1 MIRKEKTM
9 KNFLTAMVV
18 AFALALVPAASYS
31 KMLVGQRSDE
41 KTTTSDKA
49 SQTVAKDLKVPASG
63 IIGKG
68 VQNDQGEYL
77 GVIRDLMIDRQNG
90 GISFALLSPGGV
102 LGIPLRFV
110 PVPFGAMTFS
120 PAKNVYFLDM
130 SREKIL
136 AAPGFDRG
144 EFPQQASR
152 GWETEV
158 FRYYGLTPAWGE
170 GEKATAAGQ
179 GAAYRFSRLRG
190 VSVKDQQGKTL
201 GSVRDVVI
209 DSGGHV
215 PEAVISHGGFLG
227 IGAKLAAVSLSD
239 LRFDTESQSF
249 VLGWTKEQL
258 DRAPAFQE
266 SKLGTRS

>member
-1 MIRKEKTM
+1 M
-9 KNFLTAMVV
+9 KHLSRILVV
-18 AFALALVPAASYS
+18 VVMLALAFFPAASYS
-31 KMLVGQRSDE
+31 KTQAGQNPDE
-41 KTTTSDKA
+41 KTMSSDKA
-49 SQTVAKDLKVPASG
+49 SETENIMKFKASE

-68 VQNDQGEYL
+68 VQNGQGEYL
-77 GVIRDLMIDRQNG
+77 GVIRDLMIDPQNG

-102 LGIPLRFV
+102 LGIPMRFV
-110 PVPFGAMTFS
+110 PVPFSAVTFS
-120 PAKNVYFLDM
+120 PAKNVYLLDM

-158 FRYYGLTPAWGE
+158 FRYYGLNPAWGE
-170 GEKATAAGQ
+170 ADKTTAAGQ
-179 GAAYRFSRLRG
+179 GAAYRFSKLRG
-190 VSVKDQQGKTL
+190 TPVKDQQGETL
-201 GSVRDVVI
+201 GSIRDVVV
-209 DSGGHV
+209 DARGHF

-239 LRFDTESQSF
+239 LKFDTESQSF
-249 VLGWTKEQL
+249 VIGWTKEQL